1 MNGQVLKLNPPGG
14 RGVLRLHEVK
24 LLGPGEGKPPAANT
38 APAQLQ
44 TTQPQP

>member
-24 LLGPGEGKPPAANT
+24 LIG
-38 APAQLQ
+38 Q
-44 TTQPQP
+44 TQHTNRQ

>member
-24 LLGPGEGKPPAANT
+24 LVG
-38 APAQLQ
+38 Q
-44 TTQPQP
+44 TPHTKNEERKNR